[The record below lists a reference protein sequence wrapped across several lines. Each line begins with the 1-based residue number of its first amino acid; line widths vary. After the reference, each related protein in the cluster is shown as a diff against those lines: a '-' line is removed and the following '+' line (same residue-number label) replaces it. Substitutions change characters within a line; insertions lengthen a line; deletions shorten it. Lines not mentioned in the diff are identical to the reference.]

1 MIKSIKRR
9 KYFELQ
15 IKPEYCKFNEE
26 AKYEQPT
33 GKKFFFTLLEK
44 VKKKLGIIKKTLED
58 LEKMKKYNE
67 KFPLFSSDIQSAQ
80 LFTSNSKQLQVFYN
94 KDGMVKLVSY

>member
-1 MIKSIKRR
+1 MNYKSNQNIASLMKRQNMNNPLV
-9 KYFELQ
+9 K
-15 IKPEYCKFNEE
+15 N
-26 AKYEQPT
+26 
-33 GKKFFFTLLEK
+33 FFFTLLEK

-94 KDGMVKLVSY
+94 EDGMVKLVSY